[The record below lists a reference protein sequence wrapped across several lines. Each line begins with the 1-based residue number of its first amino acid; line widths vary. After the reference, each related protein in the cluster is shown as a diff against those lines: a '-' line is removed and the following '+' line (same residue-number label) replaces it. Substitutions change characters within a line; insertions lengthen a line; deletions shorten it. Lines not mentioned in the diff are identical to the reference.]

1 MRKWVHQVAKH
12 ASTAPRVPRKVV
24 LGVVVIVALLLGL
37 VSARAVGAIGGD
49 ETTSTSGT
57 ASAPSPSGDPLP
69 TAEPSAQ
76 EGEEQAEPDDIESD
90 EVEDEDGPSAGER
103 PEKRG
108 DEGWPAAGDRGS
120 QRTDE
125 SQKDLASAVEDLLD
139 APEIG
144 PTAFR
149 VASFNVLGHSHT
161 TGGGNKPGFAPSP
174 TRMRMAVQILRN
186 YGADLIGFQEFE
198 PIQSASFM
206 RLTAGRYGTYPGMK
220 LGKPGVRRTIAW
232 RTDVWEM
239 VQAATT
245 PVPYFRGNRVPMPY
259 VLLEHKK
266 TGQRVWAINVHNP
279 TSNPKRGNNARW
291 RSVSKQIQTNL
302 VRRLQAQTDHPVV
315 LMGDFNE
322 RAEAFC
328 AVTARAPLQASNG
341 GSTGGGCR
349 PPGDMGIDWIFGT
362 LDLEFTNHVRTRAGL
377 VARAS
382 DHPIVVADAVI
393 TPQE

>member
-1 MRKWVHQVAKH
+1 
-12 ASTAPRVPRKVV
+12 VPRKV
-24 LGVVVIVALLLGL
+24 LLALLVTVTLLVGL
-37 VSARAVGAIGGD
+37 LSARAVGAIGGEEEQPPPSD
-49 ETTSTSGT
+49 AASDAAGAAPATPSG
-57 ASAPSPSGDPLP
+57 ASASEPGADDADPE
-69 TAEPSAQ
+69 ADE
-76 EGEEQAEPDDIESD
+76 EGTEA
-90 EVEDEDGPSAGER
+90 R
-103 PEKRG
+103 PGEKRG
-108 DEGWPAAGDRGS
+108 GARSEEQPRPRQDGRS

-139 APEIG
+139 EPSIS

-161 TGGGNKPGFAPSP
+161 TGGGNKPGYAAGP

-198 PIQSASFM
+198 PIQNASFM

-220 LGKPGVRRTIAW
+220 IGKPGVRRTIAW
-232 RTDVWEM
+232 RSDTWEL
-239 VQAATT
+239 VQADTV

-266 TGQRVWAINVHNP
+266 TGQRVWAMNVHNP
-279 TSNPKRGNNARW
+279 TSNAKRGNNARW
-291 RSVSKQIQTNL
+291 RAVSKQIQTNL
-302 VRRLQAQTDHPVV
+302 VNRLHKETEYPVI

-328 AVTARAPLQASNG
+328 TVTSRAPMRASNG
-341 GSTGGGCR
+341 GSTGGACR
-349 PPGDMGIDWIFGT
+349 PPGDLGIDWIFGT
-362 LDLEFTNHVRTRAGL
+362 TDIEFTSHVRTRAGL

-382 DHPIVVADAVI
+382 DHPIVVADALV